1 MMCRTIEEKV
11 VLHDEK
17 LRHHDEDIKELK
29 EKVNKID
36 NYREE
41 NTLTVNN
48 IQRDVKDVKEDVKDV
63 KDNMTELKDMIINLE
78 KSLKQNTDEHFKEIE
93 NKQKKQNDRLKILE
107 NKDNEKRLSRYN
119 FIVNFIKKGLSTL
132 VGKIIF
138 SIPFLYGLY
147 ELLKKVFENF
157 NK

>member
-1 MMCRTIEEKV
+1 MCKTVEEKV

-29 EKVNKID
+29 EKVSRID

-48 IQRDVKDVKEDVKDV
+48 IQRDVKDVKDDVKDV
-63 KDNMTELKDMIINLE
+63 KGNIDELKTMINNLGN
-78 KSLKQNTDEHFKEIE
+78 SLKQNTDEHFDKIE
-93 NKQKKQNDRLKILE
+93 KKQKNQEDRLKILE
-107 NKDNEKRLSRYN
+107 NKDDNRKISIYN
-119 FIVNFIKKGLSTL
+119 SINDFIKKGFSTL
-132 VGKIIF
+132 LGKIIF

-147 ELLKKVFENF
+147 EFIKRVIESM